1 MSQTPASWRKQRM
14 LALLLP
20 TSVTTLS
27 PYPRQQGLV
36 ALSQALL
43 ISGHPRKTL
52 GCVDVCSLVL
62 GKPAG
67 TLSRESTSYPLVLP
81 TSPANACRFLS
92 GFPPLPS
99 TLFHSG
105 SCFACPAF
113 SSFPLPPV
121 AAPCWLCATHA
132 LAARLQSPQIPKS
145 YPRLLKASF
154 TSSLK

>member
-20 TSVTTLS
+20 TSVTTLP

-43 ISGHPRKTL
+43 ISGHCRKTL
-52 GCVDVCSLVL
+52 GCVDVRSLL
-62 GKPAG
+62 LRKPAG

-99 TLFHSG
+99 TLLHSG
-105 SCFACPAF
+105 CCSASHYPCGSTMLALCHSCTNSKAAAPPDPQIL
-113 SSFPLPPV
+113 PLPT
-121 AAPCWLCATHA
+121 AAESFVYQ
-132 LAARLQSPQIPKS
+132 LA
-145 YPRLLKASF
+145 
-154 TSSLK
+154 